1 MIDTSKFSQ
10 EDIGQLTKYFLENR
24 IIKFKDI
31 LSPIEQYFWKLDL
44 NVETQSYELYLGVPK
59 DWAHDMTMN
68 TYGCVLVS
76 ENGNG
81 KVIKL
86 VNNSEEFAADF
97 DELLLFA
104 IDIIERNNAIQVKIK
119 EKEKELQEMRD
130 RMVQIQMSLS
140 KEIENLKTIKHEK
153 TEAVTVTTE
162 ESVGEV
168 EEEASVD
175 NTEAPAKPI
184 EVVEEQGKAIDGD
197 MKRLE
202 ELLHG
207 KSI

>member
-1 MIDTSKFSQ
+1 MIDTSNLSK
-10 EDIGQLTKYFLENR
+10 EDISQLTKYFLENR

-44 NVETQSYELYLGVPK
+44 NVETQSYELFLGVPK

-76 ENGNG
+76 ENSTG

-104 IDIIERNNAIQVKIK
+104 IDIIERNNTIQIKIK

-153 TEAVTVTTE
+153 QEAELNEGVDTV
-162 ESVGEV
+162 ES
-168 EEEASVD
+168 EASAQDVE
-175 NTEAPAKPI
+175 TPSRTI
-184 EVVEEQGKAIDGD
+184 EVIEEQSKVIEGD